1 MIGETVSH
9 YRILSQLGGGGMG
22 VVYEAEDLDLGR
34 RVAIKFLPEDV
45 ATRPEALERF
55 QREARAASALNHP
68 HICTVHELG
77 KHGDRPFLVME
88 CLEGETLDQ
97 ALGGKPMSPERVIE
111 LGTQIAD
118 ALEAAHG
125 KGIVHRDIKPGN
137 LFITDRGDAKVL
149 DFGLA
154 KLRAEPG
161 EMDSAMPTERA
172 DESLTTAGSTM
183 GTVAYMSPEQ
193 ARGEEL
199 DGRTDL
205 FSLGVVL
212 YEMATGRPPF
222 EGSTPAV
229 IFSEILGKEPTAA
242 RQLNPEI
249 PAPLEALLART
260 LEKDREL
267 RYQSAAD
274 LKADLKRLTRGS
286 GSASVSVPSA
296 APQPADD
303 RRARG
308 PWVLATALGV
318 LLVALVA
325 WQWLGKDSE
334 PAEKPPVAAAE
345 QEATALPT
353 VVVLPF
359 QDLGADSSMAYL
371 RVAVP
376 DEITTTLSRVGSITV
391 RPFVSTPAY
400 NEGVLDPRKA
410 GEEVRAENVVTGQY
424 FSEGDALH
432 LTLEA
437 IRVEDN
443 SILWRDS
450 LTAEANDLLSLRE
463 QVGLRVQEGLLPKL
477 GVGILGES
485 EGTRPTNQEAYEL
498 YLQSLVMSTDAGPNK
513 EAIKLLERAVE
524 LDPDYAPAWERLSM
538 RHAYDGHYAGV
549 GESAFRKAEA
559 ASNRALELDPELM
572 TAARNEVVYQVE
584 MADLFGAYDTAA
596 ALVERR
602 PDSSAALFARSYV
615 YRYAGLLDEAMADC
629 DRAMALDPKNEGL
642 RSCSIAFFQ
651 ADEFERAMDFLEL
664 TLGSDFYFDA
674 LAHMEMARG
683 RPEDAVE
690 AWGRVSDDYA
700 NHEGMLLRACLES
713 SPRLAEVASEDEA
726 AYDTVRDPETL
737 YFGATEHAYCVQ
749 KDSALRLL
757 RRSIAHNHCS
767 YPAVDNDVSWDPLR
781 HDPDFLA
788 LREEAIACRQRFV
801 DHVEEPSGFR
811 Q

>member
-9 YRILSQLGGGGMG
+9 YRILSKLGRGGMG

-34 RVAIKFLPEDV
+34 RVALKFLPEDL
-45 ATRPEALERF
+45 ASRPEALERF

-88 CLEGETLDQ
+88 CLEGETLVQ
-97 ALGGKPMSPERVIE
+97 ALGGQPLSPERVAE

-137 LFITDRGDAKVL
+137 LFITARGDAKVL

-154 KLRAEPG
+154 KLREEPG
-161 EMDSAMPTERA
+161 DMDSAMPTEQA
-172 DESLTTAGSTM
+172 EESLTTAGSTM

-212 YEMATGRPPF
+212 YEMATGSPPF
-222 EGSTPAV
+222 EGSTAAV
-229 IFSEILGKEPTAA
+229 VFSEILGKEPKAPV
-242 RQLNPEI
+242 QINPAI
-249 PAPLEALLART
+249 PEPLEAVLTRT

-274 LKADLKRLTRGS
+274 LKADLKRLMRDT
-286 GSASVSVPSA
+286 GSASVFA
-296 APQPADD
+296 APTAAQHVES

-308 PWVLATALGV
+308 PWFLAAVLGA
-318 LLVALVA
+318 LLVALIA
-325 WQWLGKDSE
+325 WQWLDRGPIEE
-334 PAEKPPVAAAE
+334 PTVAADR
-345 QEATALPT
+345 QETVALPT

-359 QDLGADSSMAYL
+359 QNLGADSSLDYL

-376 DEITTTLSRVGSITV
+376 DEITTALSRVRSLTV
-391 RPFVSTPAY
+391 RPFVSAPAQSDDL
-400 NEGVLDPRKA
+400 LDPRQA
-410 GEEVRAENVVTGQY
+410 GEEFRAENVVTGQY
-424 FSEGDALH
+424 FREGEALQ
-432 LTLEA
+432 LTLEV
-437 IRVEDN
+437 IQVEGN

-450 LTAEANDLLSLRE
+450 LRVAASDLLTLRD
-463 QVGLRVQEGLLPKL
+463 QVSQRVQEGLLPKL
-477 GVGILGES
+477 GVATLGGT

-498 YLQSLVMSTDAGPNK
+498 YLQSLVLSTDAAPNRA
-513 EAIKLLERAVE
+513 AIEILERAVE
-524 LDPDYAPAWERLSM
+524 LDPEYAPAWERLSM
-538 RHAYDGHYAGV
+538 RYAYDGNYAGG
-549 GESAFRKAEA
+549 GESAFRKARS
-559 ASNRALELDPELM
+559 ASDRALELDPELM
-572 TAARNEVVYQVE
+572 AAARNQAVSQVE
-584 MADLFGAYDTAA
+584 RADLIGAYDTAT

-629 DRAMALDPKNEGL
+629 DSALALDPNSEGL

-651 ADEFERAMDFLEL
+651 AQNFERAMTFLEL

-674 LAHMEMARG
+674 LAHMEMAQDRS
-683 RPEDAVE
+683 EDAVE
-690 AWGRVSDDYA
+690 AWGRVSDEYSL
-700 NHEGMLLRACLES
+700 HEGMVLRECLES
-713 SPRLAEVASEDEA
+713 SPRLADIVREDEA
-726 AYDTVRDPETL
+726 VYDTVQDPETL
-737 YFGATEHAYCVQ
+737 YFGATEHAFCGQ

-757 RRSIAHNHCS
+757 RRSIARNHCS
-767 YPAVDNDVSWDPLR
+767 FPALDNDNSWNPLR
-781 HDPDFLA
+781 DDPDFLS
-788 LREEAIACRQRFV
+788 LRQEAIACRQRFL
-801 DHVEEPSGFR
+801 DHMENQAF
-811 Q
+811 